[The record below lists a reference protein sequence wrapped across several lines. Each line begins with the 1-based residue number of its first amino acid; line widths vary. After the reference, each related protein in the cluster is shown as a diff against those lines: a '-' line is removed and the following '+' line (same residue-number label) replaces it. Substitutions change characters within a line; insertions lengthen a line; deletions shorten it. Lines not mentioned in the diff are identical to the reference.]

1 MRRKV
6 ERPGFYI
13 GFYARNQQVGLLPP
27 LPPLLPLLR
36 PRRDDGTNGRPLDK
50 LDSTGALITVMASA
64 QPVAVV
70 VVVVV
75 VVLVVVVFSASVSVL
90 VLVLCICRS
99 GSHPNSSGPRSG
111 WGWLLLVATLAPR
124 LID

>member
-70 VVVVV
+70 VVVV
-75 VVLVVVVFSASVSVL
+75 FSASVS

-124 LID
+124 VID